1 MTDEAIVRQL
11 TRSALARLVEKTMRE
26 QSLSVA
32 NAIEE
37 VYSSRLYRLVTD
49 PSIGLYREGPDYLYE
64 MLCEEKN
71 AKQ

>member
-49 PSIGLYREGPDYLYE
+49 PNIGLYREGPDYLYE
-64 MLCEEKN
+64 MLCEEKS
-71 AKQ
+71 AKP